1 MKKFIHVVIFI
12 ICACEINA
20 QQVICQI
27 TGNNIHVKSEY
38 VKPNITALT
47 EDNSNISPNTQR
59 IISTGFGDITL
70 TFSNE
75 FSEEEMGFNR
85 ISISNGNRLL
95 LNIKQD
101 DNWTYT
107 FGGRSMTDFSQYTS
121 DNYCIPIH
129 MSYYQ
134 LLLILCGWPYGG
146 EMPLLTIIAITP
158 NDAKVIYNRNAD
170 IIELSKSPFEMT
182 IQTNIVEY
190 NADGTPMWNADIHRI
205 YYENGKFLYK

>member
-1 MKKFIHVVIFI
+1 
-12 ICACEINA
+12 
-20 QQVICQI
+20 
-27 TGNNIHVKSEY
+27 
-38 VKPNITALT
+38 
-47 EDNSNISPNTQR
+47 
-59 IISTGFGDITL
+59 
-70 TFSNE
+70 
-75 FSEEEMGFNR
+75 MGFNR

-107 FGGRSMTDFSQYTS
+107 FGGQSMTDFSQYTS